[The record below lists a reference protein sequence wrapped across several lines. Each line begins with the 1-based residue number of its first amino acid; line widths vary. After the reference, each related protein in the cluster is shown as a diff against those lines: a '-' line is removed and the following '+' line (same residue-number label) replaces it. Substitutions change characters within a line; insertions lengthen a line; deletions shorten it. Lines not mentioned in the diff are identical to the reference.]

1 MAQTIEKQRCLRG
14 EVLWRVVTCKVWGTC
29 KTFDFFEQI
38 EGLRGSVGGLL
49 FVIVLPIKGDQPF
62 ATEVPPHLGFYR
74 LSGPIGVI
82 KNNFTFLR
90 GVGHLV
96 FPGPGIGAP

>member
-1 MAQTIEKQRCLRG
+1 M
-14 EVLWRVVTCKVWGTC
+14 WRVATCKVLGTK
-29 KTFDFFEQI
+29 KTFDFVEEI
-38 EGLRGSVGGLL
+38 EGFRGFVRGLV
-49 FVIVLPIKGDQPF
+49 FVIVLPIQGDQPF
-62 ATEVPPHLGFYR
+62 ETEVPPHLGFYR

-96 FPGPGIGAP
+96 FSGPGIGAL